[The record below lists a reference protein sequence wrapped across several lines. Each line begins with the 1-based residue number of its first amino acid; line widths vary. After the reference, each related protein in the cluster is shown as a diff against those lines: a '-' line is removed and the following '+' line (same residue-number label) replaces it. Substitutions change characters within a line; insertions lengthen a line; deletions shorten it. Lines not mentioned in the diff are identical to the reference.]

1 MAVQD
6 TTTGDT
12 TAAGGVD
19 VDAVLFT
26 QETADNPHASY
37 QTLLERCPVARAE
50 GFGGEPAVYV
60 SAYEDVLW
68 ALRHPEVFSSA
79 DAMELGEQPLIP
91 LQVDPPQHTR
101 YRRLLN
107 PEFVPRKVAELEPD
121 VRVLVNAIIDEFV
134 DRGSCDFHEEFATP
148 LPSTIFLRLMGLPQD
163 DLPMFLQWR
172 DNSIRPDVAPGDFE
186 AADRIRQ
193 ETAKAINAYF
203 EEALDERM
211 REPGDGLLSLLVRAE
226 IDGQRLTR
234 RELLG
239 ICHLLLLGGLD
250 TVTATL
256 DCMIVYLARHPDR
269 RCRLV
274 EDPSLIGPSIEELLR
289 HQTPVMMVPRIIKE
303 PTTMRGVRL
312 ETGDRVT
319 LLIGAANADESAF
332 PDPGELDLSRDASKH
347 LAFGAGHHL
356 CLGAYLARL
365 ELRVG
370 LEEFHR
376 RIPEYR
382 IADGAEIHY
391 SPGIRQANHLP
402 LVF

>member
-6 TTTGDT
+6 TTTG
-12 TAAGGVD
+12 VD
-19 VDAVLFT
+19 VEAVLFT
-26 QETADNPHASY
+26 QEAADDPHAGY
-37 QTLLERCPVARAE
+37 RKLLERCPVARAE
-50 GFGGEPAVYV
+50 GFGGEPAVYI
-60 SAYEDVLW
+60 SGYEDVLW
-68 ALRHPEVFSSA
+68 ALRHPEVFASA
-79 DAMELGEQPLIP
+79 GAMELGEQPLIP
-91 LQVDPPQHTR
+91 LQVDPPRHTK

-121 VRVLVNAIIDEFV
+121 VRVLVSSIIDEFA

-148 LPSTIFLRLMGLPQD
+148 LPSTIFLRLMGLPLD

-186 AADRIRQ
+186 AADRIRH
-193 ETAKAINAYF
+193 ETAKAINVYF
-203 EEALDERM
+203 EQALDDRL
-211 REPGDGLLSLLVRAE
+211 REPSDGLLSQLVRAE
-226 IDGQRLTR
+226 IDGERLTR

-256 DCMIVYLARHPDR
+256 DCMIVYLAQHPDR
-269 RCRLV
+269 RRRLV
-274 EDPSLIGPSIEELLR
+274 DDPSLIGPSIEELLR
-289 HQTPVMMVPRIIKE
+289 HQTPVMMIPRIIKE

-332 PDPGELDLSRDASKH
+332 PDSGELDLSRDASKH
-347 LAFGAGHHL
+347 LAFGAGNHL
-356 CLGAYLARL
+356 CLGQYLARI

-370 LEEFHR
+370 LEEWHR

>member
-1 MAVQD
+1 VAVQD

-193 ETAKAINAYF
+193 ETAKAINVYF

-269 RCRLV
+269 RRRLV
-274 EDPSLIGPSIEELLR
+274 DDPSLIGPSIEELLR